1 MAKDRMR
8 EAAIKQISEVVH
20 EVPEEHREAP
30 AGQEKGTRTVRL
42 VVRLDADEYRRLARY
57 AQDKHLPVSTAAR
70 SLVMDAIRR
79 G

>member
-1 MAKDRMR
+1 MGKDRMR
-8 EAAIKQISEVVH
+8 EAAVRQVAEVAH

-30 AGQEKGTRTVRL
+30 GQEKGTRTVRL
-42 VVRLDADEYRRLARY
+42 VVRLDADEYRRIARY

-70 SLVMDAIRR
+70 LLVMDAIRR